1 MPSMIRVAASTAKRN
16 ITADFHYKFDFI
28 VQALWSLTN
37 MVAFAFLGAAVG
49 QADSAFAPEYP
60 MLFFFV
66 VSSAFWTLFSAPY
79 EEASVCLREEASK
92 GTMGFLITNDVNP
105 FGIIV
110 ARFISA
116 SFKFI
121 IVFCFAVLPILFLV
135 TYDSK
140 SLLPQ
145 TTEELILL
153 LLLLVN
159 TYVFMLA
166 LSALIG
172 VLGLIFKNTQTISK
186 IALYGTR
193 IISTYFTPL
202 LAFGMGGG
210 GKTLPQILFFFPPTL
225 GLAGSRRILIEH
237 NTSVPDGFDN
247 PYFVVIP
254 ISFMISII
262 ILWLSKKLG
271 DRLTTTAMTRGTLE
285 MY

>member
-1 MPSMIRVAASTAKRN
+1 MPSMIRVAAATAKRN

-49 QADSAFAPEYP
+49 QADSDFSPVYP
-60 MLFFFV
+60 MMYFFV
-66 VSSAFWTLFSAPY
+66 ISAAFWTLFSAPY
-79 EEASVCLREEASK
+79 EEASVCLREEASR

-105 FGIIV
+105 FGIII
-110 ARFISA
+110 ARYVSA
-116 SFKFI
+116 CFKFI
-121 IVFCFAVLPILFLV
+121 IVFCIAALPILAYV
-135 TYDSK
+135 TYEGQR
-140 SLLPQ
+140 LLPL
-145 TTEELILL
+145 TTEEIILLSLL
-153 LLLLVN
+153 LLN

-172 VLGLIFKNTQTISK
+172 VLGLLFKNTQTISK

-193 IISTYFTPL
+193 IVSTYFTPL

-210 GKTLPQILFFFPPTL
+210 GTFLPRILFFIPATL

-237 NTSVPDGFDN
+237 DTSAPFGDS
-247 PYFVVIP
+247 YFVVIP

-262 ILWLSKKLG
+262 LLWLSKKLG
-271 DRLTTTAMTRGTLE
+271 DKLTKTAMKKGTLE

>member
-1 MPSMIRVAASTAKRN
+1 MPSMIRVAASTAKGN

-49 QADSAFAPEYP
+49 QAESDFAPEYP

-66 VSSAFWTLFSAPY
+66 ISSAFWTLFSAPY

-105 FGIIV
+105 FGIII
-110 ARFISA
+110 ARFVSA
-116 SFKFI
+116 CFKFI
-121 IVFCFAVLPILFLV
+121 IVFCIAALPILAFV
-135 TYDSK
+135 TYEGNP
-140 SLLPQ
+140 LLPQ
-145 TTEELILL
+145 TAGEGILLALL
-153 LLLLVN
+153 LLN
-159 TYVFMLA
+159 TFIFMLA

-172 VLGLIFKNTQTISK
+172 ALGLIFKNTQTISK

-193 IISTYFTPL
+193 IVSTYFTPL

-210 GKTLPQILFFFPPTL
+210 GNVLPRILFFLPPTL

-237 NTSVPDGFDN
+237 DTSTPFADS
-247 PYFVVIP
+247 YFVVLP
-254 ISFMISII
+254 ISFLISII
-262 ILWLSKKLG
+262 LLWLAKRLG
-271 DRLTTTAMTRGTLE
+271 DRLTKTAMKRGTLE